1 MKETLLADGV
11 DNVELWFIQIGTQD
25 KTPEEVEDLIGE
37 YPTTVLDD
45 DPDQTI
51 WTAFASTWY
60 EAVLLDP
67 EGCIVAKFGPFTTF
81 PQDPDEIIPLWR
93 GAALGTL
100 PCDEPEPGPESGLDV
115 ITRPDTDPEAFDPE
129 PIPDVYE
136 HDTVDIFETLDVED
150 TVEDVPADIPPDTPL
165 ELPTDTPPDLP
176 GDLPE
181 IPPWWCQVDAPPAPA
196 GPGDP
201 LPFFTCVDLNP
212 MSPTEGEVVSKAS
225 LKQLVWLGYAGS
237 GG

>member
-45 DPDQTI
+45 DPEQTI

-67 EGCIVAKFGPFTTF
+67 EDCIVAKFGPFTTF
-81 PQDPDEIIPLWR
+81 PQDPDEIIPLWK

-100 PCDEPEPGPESGLDV
+100 PCDEPEPGPESG
-115 ITRPDTDPEAFDPE
+115 AE
-129 PIPDVYE
+129 PAPDVSEPMPDVFE
-136 HDTVDIFETLDVED
+136 HDTVDVVDILDLVD
-150 TVEDVPADIPPDTPL
+150 AIEDVPTDTLADV
-165 ELPTDTPPDLP
+165 PTDTPADLP
-176 GDLPE
+176 GEIPE
-181 IPPWWCQVDAPPAPA
+181 IPPWWCQVDAPPAPV

-201 LPFFTCVDLNP
+201 LPFFTCVDMNP
-212 MSPTEGEVVSKAS
+212 MSPTEGEVVSKSS
-225 LKQLVWLGYAGS
+225 LKQRVWLGYAGS